1 MVSVSFYYL
10 FIYIFPLPFIPTYPL
25 SPPATPLPS
34 QSLCCYGFV
43 CLFFLMFFY
52 LLFGVLTE
60 FIYSSPKFLEQPSNY
75 CFELCTELYELYEL
89 YVSQAWQGGLMF

>member
-1 MVSVSFYYL
+1 
-10 FIYIFPLPFIPTYPL
+10 
-25 SPPATPLPS
+25 
-34 QSLCCYGFV
+34 
-43 CLFFLMFFY
+43 MFFY